1 MHFGKE
7 LARFRGVRGLTQLDL
22 AGSSQLSF
30 AAVRAAE
37 LHPKKGMYPRSFM
50 ALAYGLAS
58 VTPLSKE
65 EIATFAAWSG
75 IEPSLFE
82 AENHRASRIKARH
95 IGSNELPAFQPV
107 LLNAIAAA
115 LYRMSQTELADVID
129 SVTRA
134 LVNAQADHP
143 LPPDQRQPTTITG
156 PGLLGLKHP
165 EHSGYQVTVYF
176 EPAKPAEP
184 GKQPPQTKPRKRA

>member
-7 LARFRGVRGLTQLDL
+7 LARMRQPRGLTQLDL

-37 LHPKKGMYPRSFM
+37 LHPKKGMYPRSF
-50 ALAYGLAS
+50 LAIAHGLAS
-58 VTPLSKE
+58 ITPLSKS
-65 EIATFAAWSG
+65 EIQCFADWSG
-75 IEPSLFE
+75 MEPSLFE
-82 AENHRASRIKARH
+82 AENHRAARIKARH

-107 LLNAIAAA
+107 LLNAMAAA

-129 SVTRA
+129 SATRA
-134 LVNAQADHP
+134 LVNAQVERP
-143 LPPDQRQPTTITG
+143 LPAEQRQPTEITG

-165 EHSGYQVTVYF
+165 EHSGYEVTVYF
-176 EPAKPAEP
+176 EPAKPPE
-184 GKQPPQTKPRKRA
+184 QPAPSATHKPRKRA